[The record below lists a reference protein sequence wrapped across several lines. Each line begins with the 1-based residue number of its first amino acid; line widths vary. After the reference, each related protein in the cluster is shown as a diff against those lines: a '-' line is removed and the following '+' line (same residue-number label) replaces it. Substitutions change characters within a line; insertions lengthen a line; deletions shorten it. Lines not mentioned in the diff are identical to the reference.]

1 MRTFEV
7 KILGQRYKVRSDEK
21 EEYVHS
27 LAEYLNEQLAEVQK
41 NTRTVATHNLA
52 ILAALNIA
60 DDLFKLREEKSKF
73 GKEVKD
79 KVRHI
84 LKLVRSGTDG
94 EGS

>member
-21 EEYVHS
+21 EEYVQG
-27 LAEYLNEQLAEVQK
+27 LAEYLNGQLAEVQK
-41 NTRTVATHNLA
+41 STRTVATHNLA

-60 DDLFKLREEKSKF
+60 DNLFKLKQDKSRL

-79 KVRHI
+79 RVRHI
-84 LKLVRSGTDG
+84 LKLIRSGTDG
-94 EGS
+94 QSA